1 MRKCILF
8 VLIAIT
14 AIFAVS
20 CSNSQQD
27 QEVTAW
33 IASTTAT
40 QTEETTE
47 QDVTVKA
54 EEVTESGKKK
64 SSSTSKSKSKKKK
77 NKQETTE
84 ETTEPPTQG
93 VVKSGRNVEVTTVV
107 GSINSS
113 DFNFV
118 YNKATVKLNSKIDA
132 VFESVGEDNVSTE
145 LSKKKME
152 YDYSDFVITTYI
164 DDSGAERVE
173 KIVVVSEDLTTAK
186 GAGFGTYG
194 TGLRRIY
201 GNDYTAKGST
211 ITYTSGSK
219 KLVFTVEDNLVVG
232 ISYVYSH

>member
-1 MRKCILF
+1 MKKCILF
-8 VLIAIT
+8 ALIATT

-40 QTEETTE
+40 QAEETTE

-64 SSSTSKSKSKKKK
+64 SSSSTSKSKKKK

-107 GSINSS
+107 GSISGS
-113 DFNFV
+113 DFNFI
-118 YNKATVKLNSKIDA
+118 YNGATVKLNSKIDT

-152 YDYSDFVITTYI
+152 YDYSDFIITTYI
-164 DDSGAERVE
+164 DDNGTERVE

-201 GNDYTAKGST
+201 GNDYTTKGST

-219 KLVFTVEDNLVVG
+219 KLVFTVEDNLVIG